1 MTSWLLNP
9 AMLIY
14 PVDTNREQGRKISS
28 GNNRL
33 AEGNA
38 FARILDSSVEKGKS
52 AGEPS
57 EKAALAAEILRLQM
71 MRSAVT
77 INDTVQE
84 PATANISN
92 ALKSVL
98 TNYVES
104 SQKTDAGLPESLQAE
119 EKQDSTVG
127 AISPS
132 YVDDLPVNT
141 QGTSR
146 FDGIIKTAAKC
157 YGVQEGLIKAV
168 IKMESNF
175 NPTAVSRAGAQG
187 LMQLMPGTAAG
198 LGVKN
203 SFDPEQNIMAGTR
216 FLRDLLDKY
225 GNDLDSALA
234 AYNWGPGNVD
244 RNRGAFLPRETK
256 EYLVKVKKYY
266 AQFIG

>member
-1 MTSWLLNP
+1 MNR

-14 PVDTNREQGRKISS
+14 PVNTNRDQGSRISS
-28 GNNRL
+28 GNYRL
-33 AEGNA
+33 AEGNS
-38 FARILDSSVEKGKS
+38 FARILDASVGKGKS
-52 AGEPS
+52 AEEPS
-57 EKAALAAEILRLQM
+57 EKAAVAAEILRLEM

-77 INDTVQE
+77 LTDTDQE
-84 PATANISN
+84 PATSSISN
-92 ALKSVL
+92 ALKTVL

-104 SQKTDAGLPESLQAE
+104 SQKTDAGLPEPPQSE
-119 EKQDSTVG
+119 EIQNFTVS

-141 QGTSR
+141 QVTSR
-146 FDGIIKTAAKC
+146 FDGIIKTAAKR

-225 GNDLDSALA
+225 GKDLDSALA